1 MQEFADEC
9 HKMVSKMEESD
20 FVNHVTS
27 MMKDKQEPD
36 LALEDEVLRNWSEV
50 TTREYVFDRRHR
62 EVSAIWNITNLYSYA
77 LSLGTG
83 VMQ

>member
-9 HKMVSKMEESD
+9 HKMMSEMEESD

-27 MMKDKQEPD
+27 MMKEKQEPD

-50 TTREYVFDRRHR
+50 TTSEYVFDRRHR
-62 EVSAIWNITNLYSYA
+62 EVSTIWNVTNLVQLRTA
-77 LSLGTG
+77 TT
-83 VMQ
+83 